1 MESFFFGIVD
11 IAVHKDR
18 THFVEF
24 GTLKW
29 FGWYICPHFVGV
41 AVFKVDFS
49 GIIVV
54 FDEKIFGFDVFG
66 SFGTGDPAIL
76 CKQ

>member
-1 MESFFFGIVD
+1 M
-11 IAVHKDR
+11 
-18 THFVEF
+18 
-24 GTLKW
+24 
-29 FGWYICPHFVGV
+29 

-54 FDEKIFGFDVFG
+54 FDEEIFGFDVFG
-66 SFGTGDPAIL
+66 SFGAGDPAVL